1 MKAILRKYD
10 DDGETISVETVV
22 ASISDKEEN
31 IDERILWVEV
41 PTGLNEDKIQ
51 IEIDVCDI
59 FDHILD
65 KLGLKKS

>member
-59 FDHILD
+59 FDLILD
-65 KLGLKKS
+65 KLGLKKN

>member
-1 MKAILRKYD
+1 MKAILRKYN

>member
-1 MKAILRKYD
+1 MKAILRKYN

-59 FDHILD
+59 FDLILD
-65 KLGLKKS
+65 KLGLKKN

>member
-59 FDHILD
+59 FYLILD
-65 KLGLKKS
+65 KLGLKKN